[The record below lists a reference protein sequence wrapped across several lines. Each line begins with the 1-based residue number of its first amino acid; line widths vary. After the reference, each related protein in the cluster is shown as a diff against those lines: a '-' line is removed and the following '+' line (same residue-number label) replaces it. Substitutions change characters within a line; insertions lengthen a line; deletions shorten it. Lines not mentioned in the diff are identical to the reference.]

1 MLKETVMPVYNL
13 IEFSDNYSKTCA
25 SLWTMLKN
33 DAIADFLP
41 HDSNSALFKFKTKV
55 AGSTRNYGTKN
66 VKIMVP
72 LGHLSEVWRTLEM
85 LLIKLLINCEINV
98 ILTWSAT
105 RFIMMLLLAMNNQDL
120 Q

>member
-66 VKIMVP
+66 VKIMV
-72 LGHLSEVWRTLEM
+72 
-85 LLIKLLINCEINV
+85 LIKLLINCEINV

-105 RFIMMLLLAMNNQDL
+105 CFIMMLLLAMNNQDL